1 MLWHNFCGLFF
12 RMKTFIYIA
21 IALLAIPAALCAQH
35 YPHRTPEDIASK
47 QTEMLV
53 RELHITDSLVR
64 DTLYR
69 MHLKFAI
76 KRQISHTRAEAMQF
90 MQEAN
95 EELKH
100 ILTPEQYQ
108 QFMNQQV
115 NHTPHR
121 PQHHYN
127 RFTVTPTDTTASPP
141 NDSDQATNTLQPPPE
156 HLL

>member
-1 MLWHNFCGLFF
+1 MAQFLYTILRMNNLLYIVLF
-12 RMKTFIYIA
+12 
-21 IALLAIPAALCAQH
+21 ALVTPVTSLYAQH
-35 YPHRTPEDIASK
+35 HPQRTPEDIARK
-47 QTEMLV
+47 QTEMMV
-53 RELHITDSLVR
+53 RELDIQDSIVR

-69 MHLKFAI
+69 MHLKFAL
-76 KRQISHTRAEAMQF
+76 KRTISNTRAEAMQY
-90 MQEAN
+90 MMEAN
-95 EELKH
+95 AELQH

-121 PQHHYN
+121 PKHHYN